1 MRRKS
6 KLALNVIDVNL
17 MRAMFIAG
25 AQKLEDNKETINML
39 NVFPV
44 PDGDTGTNMSMTLQ
58 GAVREIAALP
68 DDASKEQVCKA
79 ISSGSLRGARGN
91 SGVILSQILRGFIK
105 NIREEERPLEAPVL
119 AVAMAKATETAYKA
133 VMKPK
138 EGTILTVV
146 KAMSD
151 KALELTETDGEDDSI
166 VKEYD
171 LVSLLKQVID
181 AGYETLEKTPEM
193 LPVLKEAGVVDSGGE
208 GLMCFMSG
216 MYEAIPGI
224 VAGQMPAV
232 ASRPKQP
239 APDQEPV
246 IPKEHIRKPIS
257 TDDIK
262 FGYCTEFLVLTEGE
276 VPIET
281 ENEFKTYLAT
291 IGDSIVCVSDEDIIK
306 VHVHTNDPGLA
317 IQKGLTYGMLSNLK
331 IDNMRLEH
339 QNTLVTQAE
348 LEKASDETP
357 EPAEEPQKAPEPV
370 VEPVPEPKPAI
381 EEKEVPKPAEEA
393 VAETDE
399 EEKRPG
405 FVAVVSGAGLAKI
418 FKDMGVD
425 VVIEGGQTMNPS
437 TDDIMCAIE
446 SIKADPIYILP
457 NNKNIIMSANQA
469 RDLTEDRTV
478 YVIPTKTIPQG
489 ITAMISHDPSLDP
502 EENAAAMAESATY
515 TKSLEI
521 TYAVRS
527 TKISGHKIKKG
538 DIMGLDDDGIK
549 ASGHDM
555 NDVALRLLDSNID
568 EDSCVVSVFAG
579 CDTKKEDA
587 EALVARISESYPSVD
602 VDLYD
607 GGQPLYYY
615 LFAID

>member
-1 MRRKS
+1 M
-6 KLALNVIDVNL
+6 ALNVIDVNL

-91 SGVILSQILRGFIK
+91 SGVILSQFLRGFIK

-146 KAMSD
+146 KAMSE
-151 KALELTETDGEDDSI
+151 KALELTETDGEDESI

-171 LVSLLKQVID
+171 LVSLFKQVID
-181 AGYETLEKTPEM
+181 AGYETLQKTPEM

-224 VAGQMPAV
+224 VAGEMPAL
-232 ASRPKQP
+232 ASKPQAPVPKQ
-239 APDQEPV
+239 ETV

-262 FGYCTEFLVLTEGE
+262 FGYCTEFLVLTKGE
-276 VPIET
+276 VPVET
-281 ENEFKTYLAT
+281 ENEFKAYLSS

-348 LEKASDETP
+348 LEKASDEVQ
-357 EPAEEPQKAPEPV
+357 EPADEAQNAPEPV
-370 VEPVPEPKPAI
+370 VEAVPEPEPVM
-381 EEKEVPKPAEEA
+381 EEKAAPEPAEKP
-393 VAETDE
+393 VE
-399 EEKRPG
+399 EEAKPG

-446 SIKADPIYILP
+446 SIQADPIYILP

-489 ITAMISHDPSLDP
+489 ISSMMSTASSTNMLLISSAVSLSP
-502 EENAAAMAESATY
+502 MS
-515 TKSLEI
+515 SLR
-521 TYAVRS
+521 YCFCS
-527 TKISGHKIKKG
+527 
-538 DIMGLDDDGIK
+538 
-549 ASGHDM
+549 
-555 NDVALRLLDSNID
+555 
-568 EDSCVVSVFAG
+568 
-579 CDTKKEDA
+579 
-587 EALVARISESYPSVD
+587 SER
-602 VDLYD
+602 
-607 GGQPLYYY
+607 
-615 LFAID
+615 

>member
-1 MRRKS
+1 M
-6 KLALNVIDVNL
+6 IDVNL

-58 GAVREIAALP
+58 GAVREITALP
-68 DDASKEQVCKA
+68 ADASKEQVCKA

-105 NIREEERPLEAPVL
+105 NIRDEERPLEAPVL
-119 AVAMAKATETAYKA
+119 AAAMAKATETAYKA

-151 KALELTETDGEDDSI
+151 KALELTETDGEDENI

-181 AGYETLEKTPEM
+181 AGYETLQKTPEM

-224 VAGQMPAV
+224 VAGEMPAV
-232 ASRPKQP
+232 TSRPQQP
-239 APDQEPV
+239 IPEQEPV

-262 FGYCTEFLVLTEGE
+262 FGYCTEFLVLTKGE

-281 ENEFKTYLAT
+281 ENEFKAYLSS

-348 LEKASDETP
+348 LDKASDEAS
-357 EPAEEPQKAPEPV
+357 EPADEPQNAPEPV
-370 VEPVPEPKPAI
+370 VEAVAEPEPAI
-381 EEKEVPKPAEEA
+381 EEKEVSEPAEEPVQEPVEEPA
-393 VAETDE
+393 E

-446 SIKADPIYILP
+446 SIQADPIYILP

-502 EENAAAMAESATY
+502 QDNAAAMAESASY

-527 TKISGHKIKKG
+527 TKISRHKIKKG

-549 ASGHDM
+549 ASGRDM

-587 EALVARISESYPSVD
+587 EALVARISEAYPSVD